1 MKNKFIFIIITI
13 FFISCFYVFYKGLN
27 QSNIYIPQ
35 TMKEKNLPIFVAKD
49 FYLGNE
55 IDSREIFK
63 DKSFYI
69 INIWA
74 SWCLPCKKEHS
85 ILMKLSESKSIKLIG
100 LNYKDNLEN
109 AKKFLLELGNPYSY
123 ILIDQEGIVAVEF
136 GAYGIPETY
145 IVDKD
150 KKIIKKFIGPLNNNS
165 LKEIKLITK

>member
-1 MKNKFIFIIITI
+1 
-13 FFISCFYVFYKGLN
+13 
-27 QSNIYIPQ
+27 
-35 TMKEKNLPIFVAKD
+35 
-49 FYLGNE
+49 
-55 IDSREIFK
+55 
-63 DKSFYI
+63 
-69 INIWA
+69 
-74 SWCLPCKKEHS
+74 
-85 ILMKLSESKSIKLIG
+85 MKLSESKSIKLIG

>member
-1 MKNKFIFIIITI
+1 MKNKFIFIIIII

-63 DKSFYI
+63 DESFYI

-74 SWCLPCKKEHS
+74 S
-85 ILMKLSESKSIKLIG
+85 
-100 LNYKDNLEN
+100 
-109 AKKFLLELGNPYSY
+109 
-123 ILIDQEGIVAVEF
+123 
-136 GAYGIPETY
+136 
-145 IVDKD
+145 
-150 KKIIKKFIGPLNNNS
+150 
-165 LKEIKLITK
+165 